1 MSTLHRPGPGT
12 PGDGGGP
19 ARTDGLSRDR
29 LTWLVYLHL
38 AVYGWFLYGFTP
50 AVPLLRDDQGTSN
63 GVSGLHGTALAAG
76 AVVAGLVGQQVIARV
91 GRGGALRL
99 GLAALC
105 AGVLLFT
112 LSPALPGT
120 LVGALVA
127 GTGGSLV
134 VNVHSPVL
142 TDHHELAGPAAIGE
156 ANALAAATGILS
168 PLVLGAAT
176 ATVIGW
182 RGGLL
187 VTVVLAAVVLA
198 LGARTSVPAGSLP
211 ATGSTALGAPAGRL
225 PRPYWAAWTVL
236 VLCISVEFSMT
247 IWSSDLLRSRV
258 GFGAGAAAGGVTAIV
273 AGMTAGRFTGSR
285 LALAVAPDR
294 LLLAALLVTGG
305 GFAVFWS
312 ATVGWLS
319 LAGLVVTGLGI
330 AMQFPLG
337 IARAIAASG
346 GRPDAAT
353 SRASLGAGLAIGL
366 GPFVLGALA
375 DHLGTHR
382 AFLLV
387 PALLAAAAA
396 VLLVSTRRS
405 PAPTPRPFP

>member
-1 MSTLHRPGPGT
+1 MSTLHRPGQGIP
-12 PGDGGGP
+12 PEDGHGSQ
-19 ARTDGLSRDR
+19 RSDGLARDG
-29 LTWLVYLHL
+29 LTWFVYLHL
-38 AVYGWFLYGFTP
+38 AVYGWFLYGFSP

-63 GVSGLHGTALAAG
+63 GVSGLHGTALAGG
-76 AVVAGLVGQQVIARV
+76 AVVAGLLGQRVIGRI
-91 GRGGALRL
+91 GRGGAMRL

-127 GTGGSLV
+127 GTGGSLM

-156 ANALAAATGILS
+156 ANAMAAATGILS

-198 LGARTSVPAGSLP
+198 LGTRTSVPAGAVP
-211 ATGSTALGAPAGRL
+211 AATDGALTGRL

-258 GFGAGAAAGGVTAIV
+258 GFGAGAAAAGVTAIV
-273 AGMTAGRFTGSR
+273 AGMTAGRFAGSR
-285 LALAVAPDR
+285 LALLVSPDR
-294 LLLAALLVTGG
+294 LLLQALLVTAA

-312 ATVGWLS
+312 STVGWLS
-319 LAGLVVTGLGI
+319 LAGLVLTGLGI

-337 IARAIAASG
+337 IARAIAASE
-346 GRPDAAT
+346 GRADAAT

-387 PALLAAAAA
+387 PGLLAAAAA

-405 PAPTPRPFP
+405 PLVMRKP

>member
-1 MSTLHRPGPGT
+1 MSTLHRPRPGT
-12 PGDGGGP
+12 PGDGDP
-19 ARTDGLSRDR
+19 DRPDGLTRDR

-91 GRGGALRL
+91 GRGGAMRL

-120 LVGALVA
+120 LMGALVA

-176 ATVIGW
+176 ATVVGW

-187 VTVVLAAVVLA
+187 VTVVLAAVVLTV
-198 LGARTSVPAGSLP
+198 GTRTSVPAASLP
-211 ATGSTALGAPAGRL
+211 TAAAGVPAGRL

-258 GFGAGAAAGGVTAIV
+258 GFSAGAAAAGVTAIV

-285 LALAVAPDR
+285 LALAIAPDR
-294 LLLAALLVTGG
+294 LLLAALLVTAG

-312 ATVGWLS
+312 STVGWLS

-387 PALLAAAAA
+387 PALLAAAAT
-396 VLLVSTRRS
+396 VLLASTRRRTPS
-405 PAPTPRPFP
+405 PSPNPSS